1 MYETFFLPIIK
12 KCTIGF
18 SSFDIWQKLA
28 LYIEY
33 LKYCL
38 WTKLCERKGSRV
50 LIKFNV
56 HVTADPCGI
65 VTIELIG
72 NICMTFF
79 HLNANNHWCTLMEAD
94 ANMMNELV
102 DFNNNKWCYFRYRV
116 FSQLFSFFLFANSW
130 SFGIVLWEIVTLG
143 GSPYPG
149 IPNEDLFRLL
159 KDGYRMDKP
168 ENCSPDM

>member
-1 MYETFFLPIIK
+1 
-12 KCTIGF
+12 
-18 SSFDIWQKLA
+18 
-28 LYIEY
+28 
-33 LKYCL
+33 
-38 WTKLCERKGSRV
+38 
-50 LIKFNV
+50 
-56 HVTADPCGI
+56 
-65 VTIELIG
+65 
-72 NICMTFF
+72 
-79 HLNANNHWCTLMEAD
+79 MEAD
-94 ANMMNELV
+94 ANMMNKLV
-102 DFNNNKWCYFRYRV
+102 DFNNNKCCYFRYRV